1 MEIYPVHI
9 TNFKVDGGV
18 MFGVVPKSIWA
29 NKYPADENNL
39 CNWALRSLVIKTD
52 NRVVL
57 IDTGYGDKQDKRF
70 FEHAQLN
77 GGYGLEQGLGK
88 YGISFDDIT
97 DVILTHL
104 HADHCGG
111 TIQINAQGEY
121 EPVFKNAKVWISK
134 DQWDWASEPNIR
146 EKDAFLEENI
156 QPIEDSGLLDLVYE
170 EGEIIPG
177 IKVRFVNGHT
187 KGQMIPII
195 DYNGRE
201 IVFAA
206 DLIPSTAHIHPLFNM
221 AYDLWQLDTIE
232 EKQGMIKEAYDK
244 GSVLFFE
251 HDVYNECCDLKETEK
266 GIRKNQTMDLKDVLN
281 FSS

>member
-18 MFGVVPKSIWA
+18 MFGVVPKTIWE
-29 NKYPADENNL
+29 NKYPADENNM

-57 IDTGYGDKQDKRF
+57 IDTGYGDKQDESF
-70 FEHAQLN
+70 FEHAHLN
-77 GGYGLEQGLGK
+77 GGEGLDQGLSRN
-88 YGISFDDIT
+88 GISYNDVT

-111 TIQINAQGEY
+111 TIQINEQGEY

-134 DQWDWASEPNIR
+134 SQWEWALKPNIR

-156 QPIEDSGLLDLVYE
+156 NPIEALGLLNLVHE

-177 IKVRFVNGHT
+177 INVQFVNGHT
-187 KGQMIPII
+187 KGQMIPVI

-206 DLIPSTAHIHPLFNM
+206 DLIPSAAHIHPLFNM
-221 AYDLWQLDTIE
+221 AYDLWQLDTIS
-232 EKQGMIKEAYDK
+232 EKQDILNEAYEK
-244 GSVLFFE
+244 GSLIVFE
-251 HDVYNECCDLKETEK
+251 HDVYNECCDLKKTPK
-266 GIRKNQTMDLKDVLN
+266 GIRASQTMKLEEALK
-281 FSS
+281 

>member
-1 MEIYPVHI
+1 MIMEIYPVHI

-18 MFGVVPKSIWA
+18 MFGVVPKAIWA

-39 CNWALRSLVIKTD
+39 CNWALRSMVIKTD

-57 IDTGYGDKQDKRF
+57 IDTGYGDKQDQSF
-70 FEHAQLN
+70 FDHAHLN
-77 GGYGLEQGLGK
+77 GGDGLEQGLRK
-88 YGISFDDIT
+88 HGISFDDVT

-111 TIQINAQGEY
+111 TIKIKDEGKYA
-121 EPVFKNAKVWISK
+121 PVFKNATVWISK
-134 DQWDWASEPNIR
+134 EQWDWALQPNIR

-156 QPIEDSGLLDLVYE
+156 KPIEELGLLNLVYE

-177 IKVRFVNGHT
+177 IRVRFVNGHT
-187 KGQMIPII
+187 KGQMIPVI

-206 DLIPSTAHIHPLFNM
+206 DLVPSAAHIHPLFNM
-221 AYDLWQLDTIE
+221 AYDLWQLDTIK
-232 EKQGMIKEAYDK
+232 EKQAILKEAYDK

-266 GIRKNQTMDLKDVLN
+266 GIRKNQTMNLKDIL
-281 FSS
+281 